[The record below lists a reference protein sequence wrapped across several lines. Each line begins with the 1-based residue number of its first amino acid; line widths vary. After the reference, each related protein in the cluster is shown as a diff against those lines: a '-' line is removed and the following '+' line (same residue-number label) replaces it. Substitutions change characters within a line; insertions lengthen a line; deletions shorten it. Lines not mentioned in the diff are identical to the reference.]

1 MAPSL
6 RSGKSKQAAPKQT
19 QPSKK
24 RPKASTTQDKGVGG
38 LQGAPAPKKKAKTGS
53 KASKAS
59 TQRDV
64 FSTLPH
70 DVLGQICR
78 DLDPGTLLA
87 ISQVSK
93 LVHRTIASKSAK
105 NLWEFVRRNGGWPDM
120 EQPLSELKYAHL
132 AQGYVCGSSKEC
144 TEVEVA
150 LHVRACTHCFK
161 TNLKYSK
168 TISLGHKGLH
178 PRSFD
183 CALSSPYSVWGHHA
197 WRSGPRYYWLPDVL
211 ALSDRLH
218 SLDPGAA
225 LARERGEEYADTAAV
240 TTFCAEHTK
249 FIQNVRANAQA
260 MHDAQVRV
268 MDEELR
274 KQDARLKKRHEQ
286 LCTKVADVGYSR
298 DDYEGIPDWSK
309 NTLVELTDE
318 EWKKIGRHVLA
329 SVAKY
334 QQRRLAKEE
343 KRAQD
348 KRKRQLRSLYN
359 ELTDTLAAA
368 EHAVWP
374 RVEVFCDL
382 PSVVPLWKPAHA
394 VVSPTTWSALKPT
407 ILADVRREMR
417 TDKLY
422 CFDLVARS
430 LRGAGANLGRKVE
443 TALDHEPSIFVNV
456 KNEVKG
462 LAPLNAQLLT
472 AVVNGVLARATA
484 LLACSACRCKL
495 PYADMLEHLK
505 DEHVWLAE
513 ASCEAAKPQF
523 VALLRDCLLQAG
535 KDEATTTRLELEE
548 LGDLGSDYLTV
559 NRPPVQTSGR
569 VFQLPNTT
577 STSLSRGSTFR
588 VAVRDE
594 SLVSVTLDPTQV
606 EAVQA
611 ERTKP
616 HEKGGLT
623 KQWP

>member
-1 MAPSL
+1 M
-6 RSGKSKQAAPKQT
+6 
-19 QPSKK
+19 
-24 RPKASTTQDKGVGG
+24 
-38 LQGAPAPKKKAKTGS
+38 
-53 KASKAS
+53 
-59 TQRDV
+59 
-64 FSTLPH
+64 
-70 DVLGQICR
+70 
-78 DLDPGTLLA
+78 
-87 ISQVSK
+87 
-93 LVHRTIASKSAK
+93 
-105 NLWEFVRRNGGWPDM
+105 
-120 EQPLSELKYAHL
+120 
-132 AQGYVCGSSKEC
+132 
-144 TEVEVA
+144 
-150 LHVRACTHCFK
+150 
-161 TNLKYSK
+161 
-168 TISLGHKGLH
+168 
-178 PRSFD
+178 
-183 CALSSPYSVWGHHA
+183 
-197 WRSGPRYYWLPDVL
+197 
-211 ALSDRLH
+211 
-218 SLDPGAA
+218 
-225 LARERGEEYADTAAV
+225 
-240 TTFCAEHTK
+240 
-249 FIQNVRANAQA
+249 
-260 MHDAQVRV
+260 
-268 MDEELR
+268 
-274 KQDARLKKRHEQ
+274 
-286 LCTKVADVGYSR
+286 GYSR
-298 DDYEGIPDWSK
+298 DECAPPPSALTWSVCGADVLLPQTVTRASPTGRRTRSSSSPTK
-309 NTLVELTDE
+309 VSAGPSLRLLVIACGTDAGATA

-548 LGDLGSDYLTV
+548 LGDV
-559 NRPPVQTSGR
+559 
-569 VFQLPNTT
+569 
-577 STSLSRGSTFR
+577 
-588 VAVRDE
+588 
-594 SLVSVTLDPTQV
+594 
-606 EAVQA
+606 
-611 ERTKP
+611 
-616 HEKGGLT
+616 
-623 KQWP
+623 